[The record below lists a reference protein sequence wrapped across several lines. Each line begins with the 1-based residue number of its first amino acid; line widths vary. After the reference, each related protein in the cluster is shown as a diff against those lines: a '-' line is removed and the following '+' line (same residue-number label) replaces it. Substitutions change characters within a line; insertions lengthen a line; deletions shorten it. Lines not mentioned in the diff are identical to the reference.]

1 MCNPKERSEQKKC
14 LCSTLKSGFHLK
26 EHTKKHII
34 MCGQTYFYLFLRKA
48 QQVATQ
54 QGLMRRM
61 NTAFTCTALAFK
73 TGTLRLKIGE
83 SLT

>member
-1 MCNPKERSEQKKC
+1 
-14 LCSTLKSGFHLK
+14 
-26 EHTKKHII
+26 
-34 MCGQTYFYLFLRKA
+34 MCGQTYFYLFMRKA

-61 NTAFTCTALAFK
+61 NTAFTCTAVAFK
-73 TGTLRLKIGE
+73 TGTVRLKIGE